1 MGKFTVTIIL
11 FFLSLNSYAQIK
23 PKVTIDTLRVHLLSI
38 NYRVFEL
45 AIGAELKY
53 FYLKNKLGFAPTL
66 AAGYSAI
73 SNNVSVKNSLYSAN
87 GAFAKIGVVN
97 YTKYIHKNKIDNAT
111 IYVGIN
117 TIYSFSNQIFKPTF
131 TSQYWGTYQEEY
143 SLQDFNIGIEG
154 AIGIIVKIQHKI
166 FLQAEGSLGIK
177 MLNTMNPIKEKFHSS
192 NPDYLPY
199 YTPGMGR
206 GGPFFINFCVGVGY
220 QF

>member
-1 MGKFTVTIIL
+1 MGKLTFIIL
-11 FFLSLNSYAQIK
+11 LFFISLTNYAQVK
-23 PKVTIDTLRVHLLSI
+23 PKFPIDTLRVHLLSV

-45 AIGAELKY
+45 AIGAEMKY
-53 FYLKNKLGFAPTL
+53 FYFKKMQDLAPTL

-87 GAFAKIGVVN
+87 GAFAKIGVVH

-117 TIYSFSNQIFKPTF
+117 SIYSYSNQIFKPTF
-131 TSQYWGTYQEEY
+131 TSQYWGTYQEVY
-143 SLQDFNIGIEG
+143 NTTDFNIGIEG
-154 AIGIIVKIQHKI
+154 AMGIIVKIHNKI